1 VKLRSFVLLLGGW
14 LSLSN
19 GGSLFA
25 GVICQPESIGL
36 GSDVFPKDIVPRDP
50 VRPPAEDKRSESTS
64 SDLALMTQS
73 ERAQTCTFVDES
85 LELLGKSFNGPLEKQ
100 SGPSEQSNGID
111 GEDSSRPMPPQP
123 SAPSERGE
131 SGAAPTVPTSRPTDQ
146 QIGLFALSA
155 APTPEREESLIF
167 HIFDLTPTPASRVFS
182 GPQRPANAPSRG
194 KGDKAESSRL
204 PRAVPLANATGT
216 RSSLQSLTVG

>member
-1 VKLRSFVLLLGGW
+1 MKRRSFVLLMGCL

-25 GVICQPESIGL
+25 GVLCRPESIAFE
-36 GSDVFPKDIVPRDP
+36 SCDVFPKDIVPRGP
-50 VRPPAEDKRSESTS
+50 VRPPVEDERTESTS
-64 SDLALMTQS
+64 SELTQMTGS
-73 ERAQTCTFVDES
+73 ERDQPSTAVDES
-85 LELLGKSFNGPLEKQ
+85 LQLLGKSLNGPMEMPP
-100 SGPSEQSNGID
+100 GPPEQSNGLD

-131 SGAAPTVPTSRPTDQ
+131 SGTAPTVPTSRPTDQ

-167 HIFDLTPTPASRVFS
+167 NDD
-182 GPQRPANAPSRG
+182 RPHSAAHL
-194 KGDKAESSRL
+194 ARL
-204 PRAVPLANATGT
+204 FRPPRE
-216 RSSLQSLTVG
+216 RFWKICS